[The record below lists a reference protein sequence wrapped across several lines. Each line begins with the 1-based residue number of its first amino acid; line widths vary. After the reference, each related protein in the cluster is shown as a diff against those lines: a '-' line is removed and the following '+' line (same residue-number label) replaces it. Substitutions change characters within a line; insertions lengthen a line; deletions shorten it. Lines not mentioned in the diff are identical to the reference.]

1 MSDSVR
7 VARPVPGLNLWTQ
20 QQVRRFKPLLFLICL
35 YPLARWLWLGYSGNL
50 GANPAEFLIRSSG
63 IWALVALL
71 LTLGVTP
78 LRRLIGQPALVSVRR
93 MLGLFA
99 FFYTALHVLGWA
111 IWECNLSLSFM
122 VNDIIQRTF
131 ILLGTLAFI
140 PMIALAVTST
150 HGWIRRLKRNWQRLH
165 QSVYAIGILSVWHF
179 WLLRTGKNDV
189 LEPYLYAAVLFLLL
203 AVRVVYR
210 IKARP

>member
-7 VARPVPGLNLWTQ
+7 AARAVPGLNLWTQ

-35 YPLARWLWLGYSGNL
+35 YPLVRWLWLGYSGNL

-122 VNDIIQRTF
+122 INDVIQRTF

-140 PMIALAVTST
+140 PMITLAVTST